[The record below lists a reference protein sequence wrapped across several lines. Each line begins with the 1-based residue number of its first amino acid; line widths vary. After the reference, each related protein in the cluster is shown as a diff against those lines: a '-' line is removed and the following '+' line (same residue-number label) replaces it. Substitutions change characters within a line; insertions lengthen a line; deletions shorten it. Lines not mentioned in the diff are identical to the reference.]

1 MPTSKQGNSH
11 QYIHRGNSRNNISY
25 FKQYSKDDILED
37 TWFNLHLNEDIYNMH
52 NI

>member
-1 MPTSKQGNSH
+1 MPTPKQGNNH
-11 QYIHRGNSRNNISY
+11 QYIHRGISRNNISY